1 MKLRPFHV
9 DDAMDC
15 WRLFRDTVHRV
26 NCRDYS
32 LEQLNAWAPDTVDLE
47 RWAQR
52 FQGRVAVVVESDAR
66 LIGFADMSHD
76 GHLDRLFVSAD
87 HQRRGV
93 AKLMWQELLRQV
105 ERLGIR
111 TVSTEASITAKPF
124 FESVGFRV
132 IKCQQVECRGVSLTN
147 YRMEW
152 QRDGTMNA
160 E

>member
-9 DDAMDC
+9 EDAMDC

-32 LEQLNAWAPDTVDLE
+32 ESQLSAWAPETVDLDC
-47 RWAQR
+47 WTQR
-52 FQGRVAVVVESDAR
+52 FEGRFAVVMESGAQ

-93 AKLMWQELLRQV
+93 AKRMWQELRSQV

-111 TVSTEASITAKPF
+111 TVFTEASITAKPF

-132 IKCQQVECRGVSLTN
+132 IKCQQVECRGVILTN

-152 QRDGTMNA
+152 RQETKLNSG
-160 E
+160 